1 MIKKNWRTLALGIA
15 AAFCLN
21 SQARAD
27 SGSGYYMG
35 VAGGISELGV
45 DKRGFAEKTIAYKG
59 FAGYAFSDYMAL
71 ELAYLN
77 GGNASTPSD
86 AVVAGGTLEVE
97 TRGLNASI
105 LFRARTGSAFAVY
118 GKVGYSQYDF
128 ELRDTLDG
136 ATVADEKISDG
147 AISYGLGLTYTFF
160 EHMMVKFEYE
170 GVNVADGDLNALLL
184 GIGYKF

>member
-1 MIKKNWRTLALGIA
+1 MIKINWRVTAIAIA
-15 AAFCLN
+15 AAFFA
-21 SQARAD
+21 SAQVRAD

-35 VAGGISELGV
+35 IAGGISELGV
-45 DKRGFAEKTIAYKG
+45 DKRQFAQNTIAYKG
-59 FAGYAFSDYMAL
+59 FVGYGFSDYMAL

-77 GGNASTPSD
+77 GGNATTESD
-86 AVVAGGTLEVE
+86 AVAVGGDLEVE
-97 TRGLNASI
+97 TKGLNASI

-128 ELRDTLDG
+128 DLVDTLDG
-136 ATVADEKISDG
+136 AVIAEERISDG

-160 EHMMVKFEYE
+160 EHLMVKFEYE

-184 GIGYKF
+184 GVGYKF